1 MKIKKTSLCLF
12 VIAAMMLPISA
23 GAGDMLSYENQQAG
37 VKMKYPADW
46 IKSETL
52 EGAVVAFGAPKAKAN
67 LKMVENVSLVVQ
79 DVTPDATL
87 DKYTAA
93 YEMERK
99 RNPNGPRVAESRKT
113 TLGGQPAQRIVC
125 FATQNGMEIEFLQVW
140 TIRKQKAYL
149 LWYGASK
156 ETYANFSKEAEK
168 IISSLMFI

>member
-1 MKIKKTSLCLF
+1 MKLKTKGLCLF
-12 VIAAMMLPISA
+12 VAAAMMLPMSA
-23 GAGDMLSYENQQAG
+23 GAADTLSYENNKAG
-37 VKMKYPADW
+37 VKLKYPADW

-52 EGAVVAFGAPKAKAN
+52 EGTVVAFGAPKAKAN

-93 YEMERK
+93 YEKERGK
-99 RNPNGPRVAESRKT
+99 DPNGPKVAESRKS

-125 FATQNGMEIEFLQVW
+125 VSTQNGMEIEFLQVW

-149 LWYGASK
+149 LTYGSSK
-156 ETYANFSKEAEK
+156 ATYMKFSKEAEK
-168 IISSLMFI
+168 IISSLVFI